1 MLHACVQR
9 FDVMGNLKKFCKILG
24 TKQALG
30 SEDDTRRSGAIPLSL
45 VGVWFRDKG
54 NKIILREKYSS
65 RFEDTFVS
73 QKCVTHLSHGYVVL
87 FRLFA
92 SPLPYVGR
100 G

>member
-30 SEDDTRRSGAIPLSL
+30 SEDDTRRRGAIPLSL

-54 NKIILREKYSS
+54 NKIILREKYT
-65 RFEDTFVS
+65 RQPETTNR
-73 QKCVTHLSHGYVVL
+73 CH
-87 FRLFA
+87 
-92 SPLPYVGR
+92 PC
-100 G
+100 